1 MHFKKP
7 FNQSAHEAVRIV
19 IVAACPFPANHGT
32 PAAIRLL
39 AINLAE
45 IGHKVHLVTYPQKDE
60 SLSTKGL
67 NIHRV
72 SIPFLKANH
81 IAIGPSYRRLLYDF
95 FMIFQL
101 IKIIKKYDIQV
112 IHAHNYESTIAAA
125 IAKRVTGTPL
135 IYNGVNSM
143 ADELASY
150 DFIKPRKLAHF
161 FGKLLDYIVPRT
173 GDIITTLSD
182 ELKDYL
188 QSLGIKEK
196 KIIVIPPGVEIEM
209 FEHGDGERIRK
220 LHGLNNAPIVMY
232 TGALEAFQRIDYLLY
247 AMQEVIKTQPT
258 AKLLMVG
265 NIRNTSATK
274 KYTQMAKDLG
284 IAENIVFIET
294 VPLDQL
300 ADYLAA
306 ANVAVV
312 PRPNCPGYPIKLLN
326 YMAASKAIVTFKGSA
341 KAIFHGYSGYIAE
354 DHDCA
359 SLAKGISLLLRDT
372 NLQTVLGGRAKQ
384 SLYGVFDWETLAKG
398 TELLYRQVIYDR
410 RQLNKDALSKY
421 IKGSYLPQLT
431 STAKLSKDFLQA
443 GPILYP
449 SFSDIQHEL

>member
-1 MHFKKP
+1 MKIENP
-7 FNQSAHEAVRIV
+7 ADQSSREAMRIV

-45 IGHKVHLVTYPQKDE
+45 LGHDVHLVTYPQKDE

-67 NIHRV
+67 KIHRV

-95 FMIFQL
+95 MIIFKL
-101 IKIIKKYDIQV
+101 IKIIKNYDIQV

-161 FGKLLDYIVPRT
+161 LGKLLDYIVPRT

-196 KIIVIPPGVEIEM
+196 RIIVIPPGVEIEI
-209 FEHGDGERIRK
+209 FDHGDGDRIRK
-220 LHGLNNAPIVMY
+220 LHGLSNAPIVMY
-232 TGALEAFQRIDYLLY
+232 TGAMEAFQRIDYLLF
-247 AMQEVIKTQPT
+247 AMQEVIKAQPA

-274 KYTQMAKDLG
+274 KYTQMAKDLS
-284 IAENIVFIET
+284 IAENIIFIES

-326 YMAASKAIVTFKGSA
+326 YMAAGKAIVTFKGSA
-341 KAIFHGYSGYIAE
+341 KAIFHGYNGYIAE
-354 DHDCA
+354 DHNYA
-359 SLAKGISLLLRDT
+359 SLAKGISLLLQDT
-372 NLQTVLGGRAKQ
+372 NLQTVLGDRAKQ
-384 SLYGVFDWETLAKG
+384 SLYGVFDWETLARG
-398 TELLYRQVIYDR
+398 TELLYRQVICNR
-410 RQLNKDALSKY
+410 RLLNKEAMGNY

-431 STAKLSKDFLQA
+431 STAKLNKDFLQV
-443 GPILYP
+443 GPIIYP
-449 SFSDIQHEL
+449 SFSDMQ